1 MLMRR
6 PTAAETARFQAGGFS
21 NLT

>member
-6 PTAAETARFQAGGFS
+6 PTATKTRVYAE
-21 NLT
+21 